1 MGFLKKLIKKPIS
14 DTKKVVKV
22 GAKLDPIG
30 SKLMSKDPLGSKVLK
45 SAGVGRNPKVASGS
59 VGSPAARQ
67 PPRSSNKF
75 TTGQGLAPGPRPF
88 NPTNNAARQTM
99 SNMAAPIT
107 PRNRSN
113 KYRIK

>member
-14 DTKKVVKV
+14 DTKKVVRV

-45 SAGVGRNPKVASGS
+45 SAGVGRNQKVASGTAG
-59 VGSPAARQ
+59 VRQ
-67 PPRSSNKF
+67 PPRSSNQF
-75 TTGQGLAPGPRPF
+75 TTGQGLGPSPRPF
-88 NPTNNAARQTM
+88 NPTNNTARQAM
-99 SNMAAPIT
+99 SNMAAPT
-107 PRNRSN
+107 PSRNRSN